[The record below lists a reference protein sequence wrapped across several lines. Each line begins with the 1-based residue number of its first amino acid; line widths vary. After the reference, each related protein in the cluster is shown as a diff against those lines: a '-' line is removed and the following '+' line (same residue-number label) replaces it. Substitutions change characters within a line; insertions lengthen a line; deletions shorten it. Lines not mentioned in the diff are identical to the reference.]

1 MTKPIHNNQKEEVG
15 DGATLSESPLSM
27 KEVGGRSIDEN
38 TIGRG
43 GDACHNPS
51 NEIMGKA
58 QVYKEHL
65 DVEPTDSV
73 TSFSQVD
80 L

>member
-1 MTKPIHNNQKEEVG
+1 MTKPIHNNQKEEGG

-27 KEVGGRSIDEN
+27 KEVGGRSIDA
-38 TIGRG
+38 G
-43 GDACHNPS
+43 HNPS
-51 NEIMGKA
+51 DEIMGEA

-65 DVEPTDSV
+65 DVEPTNTV
-73 TSFSQVD
+73 KCFGQVD

>member
-1 MTKPIHNNQKEEVG
+1 MPETTN
-15 DGATLSESPLSM
+15 SM

-65 DVEPTDSV
+65 DVEPTNTV
-73 TSFSQVD
+73 KCFGQVD